1 MVWDAHR
8 SVKTIDFSAALTEAC
23 VRHHYT
29 RAVALPRSEAS
40 ATLLPPPLSSALL
53 CSLIGRFCWPLFLLK
68 FEPV

>member
-23 VRHHYT
+23 VRHHYK

-40 ATLLPPPLSSALL
+40 ATLLPP
-53 CSLIGRFCWPLFLLK
+53 RFLQRSYAP
-68 FEPV
+68 

>member
-23 VRHHYT
+23 VWHHYK

-40 ATLLPPPLSSALL
+40 ATLLPPPAFFSALML
-53 CSLIGRFCWPLFLLK
+53 PNRPVLLATV
-68 FEPV
+68 FDRV